1 MRPSRILRRIRQR
14 QYGDNMQ
21 NTRFRQCALAALAT
35 ALGSA
40 AGSAIAQ
47 SSVTI
52 YGTVDAGLQYQ
63 NRSAAGGSI

>member
-1 MRPSRILRRIRQR
+1 
-14 QYGDNMQ
+14 MQ
-21 NTRFRQCALAALAT
+21 NKRVRQCALAALAT

-40 AGSAIAQ
+40 ASGAIAQ

-63 NRSAAGGSI
+63 NRDRKSVV